1 MIVYMGLYA
10 AVNRP
15 YPLLRNDQTKIGLQA
30 APRGPSTRG
39 MIMSGH
45 EAQLLARAEELD
57 ETSGLAGQ
65 AIAILG
71 HGRAAGLDT
80 HNALA
85 GLIRAALTLDGDHL
99 AIYQAHGTPFA
110 DERNLADALLDA
122 EDEIMEWLAEARRT
136 QTQAMAA
143 LAAARAALAAAG
155 AALAAAQ
162 AALAAAGDALAD
174 AQAALTAAQ
183 AIPADTEEGSS
194 ARDAAIAAA
203 QESISEAEGRIAEAQ
218 QRIALAEQA
227 LAILGPLTGRLRRA
241 LAHLRRVPQ
250 DLGEYYEGWYEHLR
264 RGRQAPYDG
273 RWITGEGADLVGAGQ
288 ANGARCGCGY
298 PACRSGE
305 LPSAIRTRPA

>member
-1 MIVYMGLYA
+1 
-10 AVNRP
+10 
-15 YPLLRNDQTKIGLQA
+15 
-30 APRGPSTRG
+30 
-39 MIMSGH
+39 MSGH

-57 ETSGLAGQ
+57 ETSELAWQ
-65 AIAILG
+65 VIAILG
-71 HGRAAGLDT
+71 CGRAAGLDG
-80 HNALA
+80 HDALG

-99 AIYQAHGTPFA
+99 AIYQAHGGPFA
-110 DERNLADALLDA
+110 DERELADALLDA
-122 EDEIMEWLAEARRT
+122 EDEIMEWLAEARRA
-136 QTQAMAA
+136 QAQAM
-143 LAAARAALAAAG
+143 

-203 QESISEAEGRIAEAQ
+203 QESISEAEARIAEAQ

-241 LAHLRRVPQ
+241 LAHIRRVPQ
-250 DLGEYYEGWYEHLR
+250 DLGEYYEGWYDHLR
-264 RGRQAPYDG
+264 LGRHAPHDG

>member
-1 MIVYMGLYA
+1 
-10 AVNRP
+10 
-15 YPLLRNDQTKIGLQA
+15 
-30 APRGPSTRG
+30 

-57 ETSGLAGQ
+57 ETSELAWQ
-65 AIAILG
+65 VIAILG
-71 HGRAAGLDT
+71 SGRAAGLDT

-85 GLIRAALTLDGDHL
+85 GLIRAALTLGGDHL
-99 AIYQAHGTPFA
+99 AIYRARSAPFA
-110 DERNLADALLDA
+110 DERDLAGALLDA
-122 EDEIMEWLAEARRT
+122 EDEIMEWLAEASRT
-136 QTQAMAA
+136 QAQAMAA

-155 AALAAAQ
+155 AALATAR
-162 AALAAAGDALAD
+162 AALAAAL
-174 AQAALTAAQ
+174 
-183 AIPADTEEGSS
+183 AIPDDTKEGSS
-194 ARDAAIAAA
+194 ARDAAVAAA
-203 QESISEAEGRIAEAQ
+203 QASINEAEGRIAEAQ

-227 LAILGPLTGRLRRA
+227 LAILGPLIDRLRRA
-241 LAHLRRVPQ
+241 LAHIRRLPQ

-264 RGRQAPYDG
+264 LGRQAPHDG